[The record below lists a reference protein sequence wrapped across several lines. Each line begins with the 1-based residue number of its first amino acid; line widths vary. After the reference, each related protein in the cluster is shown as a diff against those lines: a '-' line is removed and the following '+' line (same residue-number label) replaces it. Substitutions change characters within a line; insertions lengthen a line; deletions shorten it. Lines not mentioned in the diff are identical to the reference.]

1 MKKKHFHYFHRNSFC
16 QFNIFNFN
24 IKKNIIIGI
33 MMERIYSLS
42 LINKKTILFKN
53 YHQKLRY
60 KKKIIFLIKKSD

>member
-1 MKKKHFHYFHRNSFC
+1 
-16 QFNIFNFN
+16 
-24 IKKNIIIGI
+24 
-33 MMERIYSLS
+33 MERIYSLS